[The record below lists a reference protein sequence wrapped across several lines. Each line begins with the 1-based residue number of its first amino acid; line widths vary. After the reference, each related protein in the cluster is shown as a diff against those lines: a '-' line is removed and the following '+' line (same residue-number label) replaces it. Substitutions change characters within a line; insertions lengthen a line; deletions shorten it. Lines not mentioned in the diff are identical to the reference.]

1 MTRETPLNRLQS
13 AKRIVVKVGSAL
25 IAESGS
31 VRQTWLNHLAA
42 DIAQRRQADQEVI
55 LVSSGAI
62 ALGRNKLGS
71 ERPRKLEEKQAA
83 AALGQPLLMA
93 ALTQAFAP
101 QNISVA
107 QTLLTLEDTE
117 NRRRWLNARAT
128 METLLG
134 AGAVPVINEND
145 SVATDE
151 IRYGDNDRLA
161 ARVAQMMSADVLVL
175 LSDIDGLY
183 TADPRHNEAAEHLAV
198 IHDLT
203 TEHDAMA
210 SGSNAQADL
219 GSGGMTTKLTA
230 ARIAQSA
237 GCSTVITLGTENR
250 PLTALLA
257 GGRATWILSTLTPD
271 TAREIWLKGHLT
283 PEGSISVDA
292 GAAPAL
298 IGGASLL
305 PVGVTTI
312 QGEFGRGAAVAIK
325 APDGRIIAKG
335 ISAYSSLD
343 IARIAGFQSDQIEK
357 ELGFRG
363 RPAVVHRNDLV
374 MER

>member
-1 MTRETPLNRLQS
+1 MTRGTPLSHLEN

-25 IAESGS
+25 IAEAGS
-31 VRQTWLNHLAA
+31 VRQTWLNHLAS
-42 DIAQRRQADQEVI
+42 DIAAQRKAGQEVI

-62 ALGRNKLGS
+62 ALGRDKLGP

-175 LSDIDGLY
+175 LSDI
-183 TADPRHNEAAEHLAV
+183 E
-198 IHDLT
+198 I
-203 TEHDAMA
+203 
-210 SGSNAQADL
+210 
-219 GSGGMTTKLTA
+219 
-230 ARIAQSA
+230 
-237 GCSTVITLGTENR
+237 
-250 PLTALLA
+250 
-257 GGRATWILSTLTPD
+257 GRA
-271 TAREIWLKGHLT
+271 H
-283 PEGSISVDA
+283 V
-292 GAAPAL
+292 
-298 IGGASLL
+298 
-305 PVGVTTI
+305 
-312 QGEFGRGAAVAIK
+312 
-325 APDGRIIAKG
+325 
-335 ISAYSSLD
+335 
-343 IARIAGFQSDQIEK
+343 
-357 ELGFRG
+357 
-363 RPAVVHRNDLV
+363 
-374 MER
+374 

>member
-1 MTRETPLNRLQS
+1 MTQESPLDRLKR
-13 AKRIVVKVGSAL
+13 AGRIVVKVGSAL

-31 VRQTWLNHLAA
+31 VRQTWLNHLAE
-42 DIAQRRQADQEVI
+42 DIAERRASGQEVI

-62 ALGRNKLGS
+62 ALGRNKLGP

-101 QNISVA
+101 QDIPVA

-128 METLLG
+128 LETLLG

-183 TADPRHNEAAEHLAV
+183 TADPRHTPNAEHLPV
-198 IHDLT
+198 IRDLT
-203 TEHDAMA
+203 ADHDAMA

-237 GCSTVITLGTENR
+237 GCATVITLGSEEH
-250 PLTALLA
+250 PLQALLSGA
-257 GGRATWILSTLTPD
+257 RATWILSTLTPD
-271 TAREIWLKGHLT
+271 TARQIWLKGHLT
-283 PEGSISVDA
+283 PEGSISVDS
-292 GAAPAL
+292 GAATAL
-298 IGGASLL
+298 KGGASLL
-305 PVGVTTI
+305 PVGVTTT
-312 QGEFGRGAAVAIK
+312 QGEFARGAAVAIK
-325 APDGRIIAKG
+325 DPDGQTIAKG
-335 ISAYSSLD
+335 ISAYSSVD
-343 IARIAGFQSDQIEK
+343 ISRIAGRQSDQIEQ
-357 ELGFRG
+357 ELGYRG

-374 MER
+374 LER

>member
-1 MTRETPLNRLQS
+1 MTRETLLDRLES

-25 IAESGS
+25 IADAGS
-31 VRQTWLNHLAA
+31 VRQTWLNQLAS
-42 DIAQRRQADQEVI
+42 DIVARRAAGQEII

-62 ALGRNKLGS
+62 ALGRNKLGPD
-71 ERPRKLEEKQAA
+71 RPRKLEEKQAA

-101 QNISVA
+101 YDTPVA

-128 METLLG
+128 LETLLG
-134 AGAVPVINEND
+134 AGAIPVINEND

-183 TADPRHNEAAEHLAV
+183 TADPRQNPEAEHLP
-198 IHDLT
+198 ILTDLT
-203 TEHDAMA
+203 ADHDAMA

-219 GSGGMTTKLTA
+219 GSGGMITKLTA

-237 GCSTVITLGTENR
+237 GCSTVITQGSNDH
-250 PLTALLA
+250 PLQALL
-257 GGRATWILSTLTPD
+257 GGARATWILSTLSPD
-271 TAREIWLKGHLT
+271 TARQIWLKGHLT
-283 PEGSISVDA
+283 PEGSISIDA
-292 GAAPAL
+292 GAATAL
-298 IGGASLL
+298 SGGASLL
-305 PVGVTTI
+305 PVGVVSTD
-312 QGEFGRGAAVAIK
+312 GDFARGAAVAIK
-325 APDGRIIAKG
+325 NPDGQTIAKG
-335 ISAYSSLD
+335 ISAYSSVD
-343 IARIAGFQSDQIEK
+343 ISRIAGLQTDQIEQ
-357 ELGFRG
+357 ELGYRG

-374 MER
+374 LER

>member
-1 MTRETPLNRLQS
+1 MTRETPLNRLES

-25 IAESGS
+25 IAEAGS
-31 VRQTWLNHLAA
+31 VRQTWLNQLAV
-42 DIAQRRQADQEVI
+42 DIAARREAGQEVI

-62 ALGRNKLGS
+62 ALGRNTLGP

-101 QNISVA
+101 QGISVA
-107 QTLLTLEDTE
+107 QTLLTLDDTE

-161 ARVAQMMSADVLVL
+161 ARVAQMMSADILVL

-183 TADPRHNEAAEHLAV
+183 TADPRSNENAEHLP
-198 IHDLT
+198 IIRDLT
-203 TEHDAMA
+203 AEHDAMA

-250 PLTALLA
+250 PLQALLD
-257 GGRATWILSTLTPD
+257 GGRATWILSTLSPD
-271 TAREIWLKGHLT
+271 TARQIWLKGHLT
-283 PEGSISVDA
+283 PEGSISIDA
-292 GAAPAL
+292 GAATAL
-298 IGGASLL
+298 VGGASLL

-325 APDGRIIAKG
+325 DPDGQIIAKG
-335 ISAYSSLD
+335 VSAYSSID
-343 IARIAGFQSDQIEK
+343 IARIAGLQSDQIEK

-363 RPAVVHRNDLV
+363 RPAIVHRNDLV

>member
-1 MTRETPLNRLQS
+1 MTQESPLDRLKS
-13 AKRIVVKVGSAL
+13 AGRIVVKVGSAL

-31 VRQTWLNHLAA
+31 VRQTWLNQLAE
-42 DIAQRRQADQEVI
+42 DIAERRAAGQEVI

-62 ALGRNKLGS
+62 ALGRNKLGP

-101 QNISVA
+101 QDIPVA

-128 METLLG
+128 LETLLG
-134 AGAVPVINEND
+134 AGAIPVINEND

-183 TADPRHNEAAEHLAV
+183 TADPRHTPNAEHLPV
-198 IHDLT
+198 IRDLT
-203 TEHDAMA
+203 ADHDAMA

-237 GCSTVITLGTENR
+237 GCATVITLGSEER
-250 PLTALLA
+250 PLQALLSGA
-257 GGRATWILSTLTPD
+257 RATWILSTLTPD
-271 TAREIWLKGHLT
+271 TARQIWLKGHLT
-283 PEGSISVDA
+283 PEGSISVDS
-292 GAAPAL
+292 GAATAL
-298 IGGASLL
+298 KGGASLL
-305 PVGVTTI
+305 PVGVTTT
-312 QGEFGRGAAVAIK
+312 QGEFARGAAVAIK
-325 APDGRIIAKG
+325 DPDGQTIAKG
-335 ISAYSSLD
+335 ISAYSSVD
-343 IARIAGFQSDQIEK
+343 IARIAGRQSDQIEQ

-374 MER
+374 LER

>member
-1 MTRETPLNRLQS
+1 MTRGTPLSHLEN

-25 IAESGS
+25 IAEAGS
-31 VRQTWLNHLAA
+31 VRQTWLNHLAS
-42 DIAQRRQADQEVI
+42 DIAAQRKAGQEVI

-62 ALGRNKLGS
+62 ALGRDKLGP

-183 TADPRHNEAAEHLAV
+183 TADPRQDKSAQHLPI

-203 TEHDAMA
+203 AEHDAMA
-210 SGSNAQADL
+210 SGSNAQAGL

-237 GCSTVITLGTENR
+237 GCSTVITLGTEDR
-250 PLTALLA
+250 PLKALLA

-271 TAREIWLKGHLT
+271 TARQIWLKGHLT
-283 PEGSISVDA
+283 PEGSIFVDA
-292 GAAPAL
+292 GAATAL
-298 IGGASLL
+298 MGGASLL
-305 PVGVTTI
+305 PVGVTAV
-312 QGEFGRGAAVAIK
+312 QGEFSRGAAVAIK
-325 APDGRIIAKG
+325 RPDGRTIAKG
-335 ISAYSSLD
+335 ISAYSSID
-343 IARIAGFQSDQIEK
+343 IARIAGLQSDQIEQ

>member
-1 MTRETPLNRLQS
+1 MTQEAFLDRLKN

-25 IAESGS
+25 IAEAGS
-31 VRQTWLNHLAA
+31 VRQTWLNELAA
-42 DIAQRRQADQEVI
+42 DIAELRAAGQDVI

-62 ALGRNKLGS
+62 ALGRNKLS
-71 ERPRKLEEKQAA
+71 PERPRKLEEKQAA

-93 ALTQAFAP
+93 ALTQAFSSK
-101 QNISVA
+101 NISVA
-107 QTLLTLEDTE
+107 QTLLTLDDTE

-128 METLLG
+128 LDTLLG

-183 TADPRHNEAAEHLAV
+183 TADPRHNEDADHLP
-198 IHDLT
+198 ILYDLT
-203 TEHDAMA
+203 AEHDAMA
-210 SGSNAQADL
+210 SGSNAHADL

-237 GCSTVITLGTENR
+237 GCSTVITLGTDER
-250 PLTALLA
+250 PLKALLA
-257 GGRATWILSTLTPD
+257 GGRATWILSTLTPV
-271 TAREIWLKGHLT
+271 TARQIWLKGHLT

-292 GAAPAL
+292 GAATAL
-298 IGGASLL
+298 AGDASLL
-305 PVGVTTI
+305 PVGVTST

-325 APDGRIIAKG
+325 DPDGQVIAKG
-335 ISAYSSLD
+335 ISAYSSRD
-343 IARIAGFQSDQIEK
+343 IARIAGLQSDQIEK